1 MNSAAR
7 TIAATAAALGFL
19 MVGTVPAQAQGM
31 MDEGPTWTM
40 DGRGG
45 IAVPAGDFADL
56 AIDDVGPTFG
66 LGVGYYVHPRVAIR
80 IDGDVDLFSGDEL
93 AGGATGPDITLFH
106 YNAGAEVELTP
117 PGASPWDVTA
127 NVGAGATTWD
137 TDSFTVG
144 TVSEELSETYFTAN
158 GGLKVGYDVHRN
170 VTVFLGGQWYLQ
182 FTDEADTQPLAELAG
197 LTEGFDSASTIPIYA
212 GLKLKF

>member
-1 MNSAAR
+1 MSTR
-7 TIAATAAALGFL
+7 AATFMSIAAALAFV
-19 MVGTVPAQAQGM
+19 VGGAVPAQAQGIV
-31 MDEGPTWTM
+31 DEDPGWTI

-66 LGVGYYVHPRVAIR
+66 LGVGYYVHPRVALR
-80 IDGDVDLFSGDEL
+80 IDGDVDFFSGDEL

-144 TVSEELSETYFTAN
+144 TASDEVSETYFTAN

-170 VTVFLGGQWYLQ
+170 VNVFVGGQWYLQ

-197 LTEGFDSASTIPIYA
+197 QPEGFDSASTIPIYA